1 MPTSTD
7 VRIAVIVPCF
17 NEAVAIGK
25 VVTDFKKA
33 LPRAHIYVY
42 DNNSSD
48 ATIEVAKAAGAIV
61 KIEPL
66 QGKGHVVRRMFA
78 DVEADIYVL
87 VDGDDT
93 YDASIA
99 PSLVE
104 ELQKNQLDMV
114 NAARLSSSKESYRT
128 GHRFGN
134 WLLTSMVSWIFG
146 QRFNDMLSGYRVFS
160 RRYVKSFPANAKG
173 FEIETELTV
182 HALQLHLPV
191 IEVLTTYKERPEG
204 STSKLRTY
212 RDGFHILV
220 MIVRLLKS
228 ERPLLFFTSF
238 AVLFAIIGI
247 ALATPIV
254 ETYLSTGLVPRLPT
268 AMSII
273 GLAIL
278 SAISFTCGVILDSV
292 TQGRREM
299 RRLAY
304 LQHPAPLLEKT
315 DQDRF

>member
-25 VVTDFKKA
+25 VVKDFRKA
-33 LPRAHIYVY
+33 LPQATIHVY

-48 ATIEVAKAAGAIV
+48 ATVEVAKAAGAIV
-61 KIEPL
+61 KTEPL

-78 DVEADIYVL
+78 DVDADIYVL

-134 WLLTSMVSWIFG
+134 WMLTSMVAWIFG

-191 IEVLTTYKERPEG
+191 IEVLTPYKERPEG

-238 AVLFAIIGI
+238 AVLFAITGI

-299 RRLAY
+299 RRLVY
-304 LQHPAPLLEKT
+304 LQHPAPCAEKI
-315 DQDRF
+315 DPRHF